1 MRNAATDLVEELVKI
16 DKRVL
21 AITADNRNESY
32 ERIMKKYPDQY
43 IEYGIAEENM
53 LASSA
58 GLASCGKI
66 PFLYT
71 ITNFMS
77 MHSYEFLRNDIC
89 IAAQN
94 VKLLGRSAGLV
105 SSSMGPTHQ
114 GTEEL
119 GLLRPLPNLVTI
131 TPSTPVMAKEAV
143 RFAYEHEGPVYI
155 RLEGRG
161 EKEYYDDSFVFESG
175 KTYPI
180 KDGRDVAII
189 SMGSIITE
197 AVKAAEMLE
206 RDFGVSAAVLDVPT
220 SEPIEKENVLYYIDK
235 CRLIC
240 SLEEHSIKCGLGSV
254 IAEIM
259 AENGAR
265 SRLLRIGLSGCV
277 DICADRE
284 GIRKHFGLDY
294 CSVAKRII
302 HSLEGK
308 TDGL

>member
-1 MRNAATDLVEELVKI
+1 MRNAATALLEELIEK

-21 AITADNRNESY
+21 ALTADNRNESY
-32 ERIMKKYPDQY
+32 ERIMKSHPDQY

-53 LASSA
+53 LASAA

-94 VKLLGRSAGLV
+94 VKLMGRSAGLV

-119 GLLRPLPNLVTI
+119 GILRPLPNLVTI
-131 TPSTPVMAKEAV
+131 TPSTPVMAREAV
-143 RFAYEHEGPVYI
+143 RFAYRHEGPVYI
-155 RLEGRG
+155 RLEGTR
-161 EKEYYDDSFVFESG
+161 EKEYYDESFVFKPG
-175 KTYPI
+175 KAYLLR
-180 KDGRDVAII
+180 KGCDAAIF

-197 AVKAAEMLE
+197 ALKAAEMLE
-206 RDFGVSAAVLDVPT
+206 KDGISVAVVDVPT
-220 SEPIEKENVLYYIDK
+220 AEPIDRDMVLECLNS
-235 CRLIC
+235 CRLVC
-240 SLEEHSIKCGLGSV
+240 SLEEHSIKCGLGSA

-259 AENGAR
+259 AECGTAAR
-265 SRLLRIGLSGCV
+265 LFRIGLPGCV
-277 DICADRE
+277 DICADRAGLRE
-284 GIRKHFGLDY
+284 HYGLDAD
-294 CSVAKRII
+294 SVVQRIR
-302 HSLEGK
+302 LWNRK
-308 TDGL
+308 